1 MRVKTTQLFTA
12 IVMACTGSLSAQQLL
27 TPEVLYY
34 KFDGTG
40 TSVPNLASAPPPGT
54 ATATIMGSLT
64 QGGNSICQGTII
76 GSGNASST
84 DYVNTGWAP
93 NLGASSWT
101 ISFRTENITPSSTLF
116 YIFGDAGTA
125 SFRCFTN
132 GVAGPNNWI
141 LRGAGLTD
149 IYINGGATVAPHMS
163 TFVYDASLNQVRGYL
178 DGMLVTTVAQG
189 AVNMTGTG
197 PLKVIGYG
205 TNVGMPVNGHLDEYR
220 FYSRALTQAEIT
232 QLYNPYT
239 PSGYLG
245 ADTALCT
252 SGQVQLDITWPYQNV
267 LWSTGATTSGI
278 SATSPGTYSVEIT
291 GNCGTGNDTIVIGDL
306 RTSATIAPVA
316 CGLNYTAP
324 SGAVYSSSGTYMD
337 TIPNIAGC
345 DSLITINLTLSAPTS
360 SSVTATAC
368 DMYTAPS
375 GAMYMSSGTY
385 MDTIANVMGCDSVI
399 TINLTI
405 NMASSSAMSVTA
417 CDSMYMAPSGAMY
430 TTAGTYMD
438 TIANMMGCDSVI
450 TINLSFSTPTSST
463 MSVSS
468 CDSMY
473 TAPSGAMYTTAGTY
487 MDTIANMTGCDSVI
501 TINLTFNTPTSSTV
515 SVTECDSVYTAPS
528 GAMYTTAGTYMDT
541 IANMMGCDSVITIN
555 LAFGASSSAS
565 VSATICSGSTY
576 VAPSGATY
584 TAAGTYT
591 DMIPNMAG
599 CDSVITITLAVTT
612 VNTAFSDNGTGLC
625 TAAASGATYQ
635 WATCTPNFAIIPGA
649 TSQTYQATVS
659 GNYAV
664 IVTENS
670 CTDTSACQTVI
681 ISGVEENAL
690 AQQVVLFPNPTTGNF
705 TIDLGTTYSTVV
717 VTVTDIA
724 GRVVSVTR
732 ENATAK
738 LQLNIEEPQG
748 IYFVTIKANDQQAV
762 LRLIKN

>member
-12 IVMACTGSLSAQQLL
+12 IVMACTGSLSAQLL

-40 TSVPNLASAPPPGT
+40 TSVPNLASSPPPGT
-54 ATATIMGSLT
+54 TTATIMGGLT

-116 YIFGDAGTA
+116 YIFGDANTA

-163 TFVYDASLNQVRGYL
+163 TFVYDASMNQVRGYL
-178 DGMLVTTVAQG
+178 DGVLVTTVAQG

-205 TNVGMPVNGHLDEYR
+205 TNVGMPANGHLDEYR
-220 FYSRALTQAEIT
+220 FYSRALTQMEIT

-239 PSGYLG
+239 PSGFLG

-252 SGQVQLDITWPYQNV
+252 SGQVQLDITWPYQDIV
-267 LWSTGATTSGI
+267 WSTGATTSGI
-278 SATSPGTYSVEIT
+278 TATSPGTYSVDIT
-291 GNCGTGNDTIVIGDL
+291 GNCGTGSDTIVIGDL
-306 RTSATIAPVA
+306 RTYATISPVA
-316 CGLNYTAP
+316 CGTVYSAP
-324 SGAVYSSSGTYMD
+324 SGAQYFSSGTYMD
-337 TIPNIAGC
+337 TIPNVGGC
-345 DSLITINLTLSAPTS
+345 DSLITINLSLNAPTS

-375 GAMYMSSGTY
+375 GAMYMASGTY
-385 MDTIANVMGCDSVI
+385 MDTIANVVGCDSVI

-405 NMASSSAMSVTA
+405 NMASSSTMSVTA
-417 CDSMYMAPSGAMY
+417 CDSMYM
-430 TTAGTYMD
+430 
-438 TIANMMGCDSVI
+438 
-450 TINLSFSTPTSST
+450 
-463 MSVSS
+463 
-468 CDSMY
+468 
-473 TAPSGAMYTTAGTY
+473 APSGAMYTTAGTY

-515 SVTECDSVYTAPS
+515 SVTECDSVYMAPS

-565 VSATICSGSTY
+565 VAATICSGATY

-599 CDSVITITLAVTT
+599 CDSIITINLAVTT

-659 GNYAV
+659 GSYAV